1 LHKQGHGGLVV
12 EEAGLK
18 KGQPGQHSEDEYRG
32 EHDPSFITVIQILAA
47 QVSKKRNA
55 LNPDH

>member
-1 LHKQGHGGLVV
+1 MV